1 MAFYGLAE
9 TFDAGDRI
17 LTAEAE
23 YAANYVAYLQM
34 AKRRGVEIAVVPSD
48 ETGVLSVDALKE
60 MIDERVKLISITHVP
75 TNGGLINPAA
85 AVGRVARDAGIPYL
99 LDTCQSIGQIPIDVE
114 AIGCDIATATGRK
127 YLRGPRGTGFLYV
140 RRALMERFEPPVL
153 DHHAA
158 PWVASDRYELRP
170 DARRFENWEN
180 NIAAQIGLGVAIDY
194 TLEIGIDAISERIM
208 ALAAELRARLAAV
221 DRVTLRDLGPEPGA
235 IVTFTVDGI
244 DPVAVREALAAR
256 RINVSVSNRGS
267 TRLDMERRGLD
278 AVVRASVHYY
288 NTEEEIDALAAAV
301 AEARA

>member
-1 MAFYGLAE
+1 
-9 TFDAGDRI
+9 
-17 LTAEAE
+17 
-23 YAANYVAYLQM
+23 
-34 AKRRGVEIAVVPSD
+34 
-48 ETGVLSVDALKE
+48 
-60 MIDERVKLISITHVP
+60 
-75 TNGGLINPAA
+75 
-85 AVGRVARDAGIPYL
+85 
-99 LDTCQSIGQIPIDVE
+99 
-114 AIGCDIATATGRK
+114 
-127 YLRGPRGTGFLYV
+127 
-140 RRALMERFEPPVL
+140 MERFEPPVL